1 MTTKK
6 TSLIV
11 ISYISIYLIW
21 GSTYFFT
28 KLAVADFSVSYI
40 MLIRYLTGTIIL
52 FAISILKKEI
62 FRFPEKR
69 EILSAVFIA
78 FFLMLGGNGLVTIGE
93 QYIDSY
99 IAALI
104 ISLVPFIIAFFNR
117 VVYRINISFNKL
129 LGIIAGVSGVSF
141 ILYNGESILTSLQ
154 NPGIMFLLA
163 AVISWSF
170 GTSTGHKLKV
180 YPGIFLQVAMQM
192 LVVTVVSALFILIGN
207 VPVSTAHE
215 SVSVLSIVSV
225 LYLGVFGSLALVAY
239 NFLLK
244 HEPSIRISSYS
255 MINPV
260 IATLLGV
267 FAGGE
272 GLRPLFFFGLPL
284 ILAGLFLLIYSDALI
299 IRIKTKSEKKNLANF
314 RKPMDN

>member
-1 MTTKK
+1 MDTRK

-28 KLAVADFSVSYI
+28 KLAVADLSAAYI
-40 MLIRYLTGTIIL
+40 ILVRYLIGTIIL
-52 FAISILKKEI
+52 FVISFLRKEI
-62 FRFPEKR
+62 FRFPGKR

-78 FFLMLGGNGLVTIGE
+78 SFLMLGGNGLVTIGE
-93 QYIDSY
+93 IYVDSY

-104 ISLVPFIIAFFNR
+104 ISLVPFVIAFFNR
-117 VVYRINISFNKL
+117 VVFKINMSLYKTA
-129 LGIIAGVSGVSF
+129 GILIGVTGVGL
-141 ILYNGESILTSLQ
+141 ILHNGQSIVESLSS
-154 NPGIMFLLA
+154 PGILFIFA

-170 GTSTGHKLKV
+170 GTSAGHRLKV
-180 YPGIFLQVAMQM
+180 YPGIFMQVAMQM
-192 LVVTVVSALFILIGN
+192 MVVTVVSALIILIGN
-207 VPVSTAHE
+207 VPASTVSE
-215 SVSVLSIVSV
+215 GVSVLSIASV

-239 NFLLK
+239 NYLLK

-255 MINPV
+255 MVNPV

-284 ILAGLFLLIYSDALI
+284 ILAGLFLLLYGDVLI
-299 IRIKTKSEKKNLANF
+299 SRIKTIVKKNS
-314 RKPMDN
+314 

>member
-1 MTTKK
+1 MDTRK

-28 KLAVADFSVSYI
+28 KLAVADLSAAYI
-40 MLIRYLTGTIIL
+40 ILVRYLTGTIIL
-52 FAISILKKEI
+52 FVISFLRKEI
-62 FRFPEKR
+62 FRFPGKR

-78 FFLMLGGNGLVTIGE
+78 SFLMLGGNGLVTIGE
-93 QYIDSY
+93 IYVDSY

-104 ISLVPFIIAFFNR
+104 ISLVPFVIAFFNR
-117 VVYRINISFNKL
+117 VVFKINMSLYKTA
-129 LGIIAGVSGVSF
+129 GILIGVTGVGLILHNGQSIA
-141 ILYNGESILTSLQ
+141 ESLSS
-154 NPGIMFLLA
+154 PGILFIFA

-170 GTSTGHKLKV
+170 GTSAGHRLKV
-180 YPGIFLQVAMQM
+180 YPGIFMQVAMQM
-192 LVVTVVSALFILIGN
+192 MVVTVVSALIILIGN
-207 VPVSTAHE
+207 VPASTVSE
-215 SVSVLSIVSV
+215 GVSVLSIASV

-239 NFLLK
+239 NYLLK

-255 MINPV
+255 MVNPV

-272 GLRPLFFFGLPL
+272 VLRPLFFFGLPL
-284 ILAGLFLLIYSDALI
+284 ILAGLFLLLYGDVLI
-299 IRIKTKSEKKNLANF
+299 SRIKTIVKKNS
-314 RKPMDN
+314 

>member
-1 MTTKK
+1 MNTGK
-6 TSLIV
+6 TGLVV

-28 KLAVADFSVSYI
+28 KLAVADFSVAYI
-40 MLIRYLTGTIIL
+40 ILIRYLTGTIIL
-52 FAISILKKEI
+52 FGISFLRKEI
-62 FRFPEKR
+62 LRFPGKR

-93 QYIDSY
+93 IYVDSY

-117 VVYRINISFNKL
+117 VVYRINMSLYKMS
-129 LGIIAGVSGVSF
+129 GIIIGVTGVGL
-141 ILYNGESILTSLQ
+141 ILYNGQSILASLRS
-154 NPGIMFLLA
+154 PGIFFIFA

-170 GTSTGHKLKV
+170 GTSTGHRLKV
-180 YPGIFLQVAMQM
+180 YPGIFMQVAMQM
-192 LVVTVVSALFILIGN
+192 MVVTVVSALIILIGN
-207 VPVSTAHE
+207 VPVSTVDE
-215 SVSVLSIVSV
+215 GVSVLSIVSV

-239 NFLLK
+239 NYLLK

-255 MINPV
+255 MINPI

-284 ILAGLFLLIYSDALI
+284 ILAGLFLLLYGDVLVSRLKKIVD
-299 IRIKTKSEKKNLANF
+299 KKSE
-314 RKPMDN
+314 RV

>member
-1 MTTKK
+1 MDTRK

-28 KLAVADFSVSYI
+28 KLAVADLSAAYI
-40 MLIRYLTGTIIL
+40 ILIRYLTGTIIL
-52 FAISILKKEI
+52 FVISFLRKEI
-62 FRFPEKR
+62 FRFPGKR

-78 FFLMLGGNGLVTIGE
+78 SFLMLGGNGLVTIGE
-93 QYIDSY
+93 IYVDSY

-104 ISLVPFIIAFFNR
+104 ISLVPFVIAFFNR
-117 VVYRINISFNKL
+117 VVFKIKMSLYKTA
-129 LGIIAGVSGVSF
+129 GILIGVTGVGLILHNCQSIA
-141 ILYNGESILTSLQ
+141 ESLRS
-154 NPGIMFLLA
+154 PGILFIFA

-170 GTSTGHKLKV
+170 GTSAGHRLKV
-180 YPGIFLQVAMQM
+180 YPGIFMQVAMQM
-192 LVVTVVSALFILIGN
+192 MVVTVVSALIILIGN
-207 VPVSTAHE
+207 VPASTVSE
-215 SVSVLSIVSV
+215 GVSVLSIASV

-239 NFLLK
+239 NYLLK

-255 MINPV
+255 MVNPV

-272 GLRPLFFFGLPL
+272 KLRPLFFFGLPL
-284 ILAGLFLLIYSDALI
+284 ILAGLFLLLYGDVLI
-299 IRIKTKSEKKNLANF
+299 SRIKTIVKKNS
-314 RKPMDN
+314 KQY